1 MMSEDPL
8 FLGGLDGDV
17 IETVVATR
25 PGKQKKE
32 SEASKLRADTAA
44 KKEERLNTGKKDPGT
59 SAPPP
64 PPPPPEVDKSA
75 MLDKIGAYRE
85 RFPELKSRNKCSTRS
100 TVDELEDELHFI
112 EKQLGGKDQNIGFTA
127 LLACMSGLEY
137 ANPLGLNL
145 RGLAKV
151 TKDNS
156 TEFEPIL
163 DELMIKYGIGMAMGP
178 EMRLCM
184 SIGMMVYTV
193 HSANSGDPRVAE
205 ALARM
210 NQKAVVTADDL

>member
-17 IETVVATR
+17 IETAVSTR

-32 SEASKLRADTAA
+32 SEASKLRAETAA
-44 KKEERLNTGKKDPGT
+44 KKEERLTGKKDPGP
-59 SAPPP
+59 SALP

-100 TVDELEDELHFI
+100 TVEELEDELHFI

-127 LLACMSGLEY
+127 LIACMSGLEY
-137 ANPLGLNL
+137 VNPLGLNL
-145 RGLAKV
+145 RGLAQV
-151 TKDNS
+151 TKDNQD
-156 TEFEPIL
+156 EFTPIL

-205 ALARM
+205 AFARM

>member
-8 FLGGLDGDV
+8 FLGGLDGNA
-17 IETVVATR
+17 IEVAVTTR

-32 SEASKLRADTAA
+32 SDASKLRADTAA
-44 KKEERLNTGKKDPGT
+44 KKEERLHTGKKESVP
-59 SAPPP
+59 AVPAA
-64 PPPPPEVDKSA
+64 PPPPEVDKSA
-75 MLDKIGAYRE
+75 MLDTIFNYRE

-100 TVDELEDELHFI
+100 TVDELEDELHYI

-137 ANPLGLNL
+137 VNPLGLNL
-145 RGLAKV
+145 RGLSKV
-151 TKDNS
+151 TKDNHE
-156 TEFEPIL
+156 EFEPIL

-184 SIGMMVYTV
+184 SIGMVVYTV